1 MNNYAYIK
9 KIKKVWRY
17 KMYGKSKRAEKPN
30 DYIKYAE
37 QYQILFTKPQFYFMI
52 SLRELKTKIIKL
64 FSRKR
69 VKVK

>member
-1 MNNYAYIK
+1 
-9 KIKKVWRY
+9 
-17 KMYGKSKRAEKPN
+17 MYGKSKRAEKPN

-52 SLRELKTKIIKL
+52 SLSELKTKIIKL